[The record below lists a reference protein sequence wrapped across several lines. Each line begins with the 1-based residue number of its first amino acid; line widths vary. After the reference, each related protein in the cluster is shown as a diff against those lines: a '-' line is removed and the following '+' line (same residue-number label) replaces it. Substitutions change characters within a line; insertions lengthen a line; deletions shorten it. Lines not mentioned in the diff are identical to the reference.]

1 MPGAHVAHQ
10 PAVAAPL
17 SLVPNVPASIDART
31 SPAAR
36 PLQLSRPDI
45 EGLATALLDLGGT
58 VEHAL
63 RTVMSMQRSLERV
76 RRCDELSPEGALLL
90 QEMQRQVEAL
100 SQGHT
105 SLDERLR
112 ATGRRLEALRC
123 NSE

>member
-1 MPGAHVAHQ
+1 MPNA
-10 PAVAAPL
+10 
-17 SLVPNVPASIDART
+17 PASIDART
-31 SPAAR
+31 PPAPR

-105 SLDERLR
+105 SLDDRLR
-112 ATGRRLEALRC
+112 ATGRRLAALRC
-123 NSE
+123 ESEPKTPETP